1 MVVSENPYRAGTKM
15 AAVFDLF
22 NDGRGHTVGEV
33 VPLIISIPN
42 SVNARTRRTA
52 GSFIR
57 TLRRKFEVVI
67 DRRYFTEYTL
77 ICPKES

>member
-22 NDGRGHTVGEV
+22 NDGGGHTVGEV
-33 VPLIISIPN
+33 VPLIISPPN
-42 SVNARTRRTA
+42 PVNARTRRTA

-77 ICPKES
+77 IGPKES